1 MPKRECNC
9 PADETLAVI
18 AGRWKVPILWELFR
32 GKRRFSELRRLL
44 GDACGQKVLT
54 QQLHDVRGRHVLL
67 VDDILDTGGTLAAA
81 VPLLHEMG
89 ADSVRT
95 CVLLKKR
102 LAAAPKIDAD
112 YVGFEIPDEFVVGYG
127 LDFNNLYRNLP
138 DIVVLRPDVIDAGHP
153 DGQPER

>member
-1 MPKRECNC
+1 M
-9 PADETLAVI
+9 
-18 AGRWKVPILWELFR
+18 
-32 GKRRFSELRRLL
+32 
-44 GDACGQKVLT
+44 
-54 QQLHDVRGRHVLL
+54 LL